1 MFYQITNVKKKRNN
15 NVRVASMSA
24 LIKEIKKQGWQIGD
38 CKITELASEL
48 VSTKYNSPDGKN
60 TIYKQEVKYIKKHF
74 LTEKQRKS
82 RSIKQAE
89 QVGNTFIDF
98 IGLDGKTYKLI
109 YRTPTKTY
117 TNYVDFKEI
126 YNTGIMHKGNNVRV
140 QDKYNKVN
148 HAENNLI
155 KKIDKN
161 L

>member
-1 MFYQITNVKKKRNN
+1 MVIAIN
-15 NVRVASMSA
+15 
-24 LIKEIKKQGWQIGD
+24 
-38 CKITELASEL
+38 
-48 VSTKYNSPDGKN
+48 
-60 TIYKQEVKYIKKHF
+60 KQEVKYIKKYF

-89 QVGNTFIDF
+89 QVGNTQIDF

-161 L
+161 NSKKISLRGISFVSSRVRNVRTLINLKIKVICFIKLQILQRKETTMLELHQ